1 MAVLSSIRSKGKLI
15 AICVGGALLA
25 FVLGDFLSSGATIF
39 GASQTK
45 MGAING
51 YSIDYTQFQNQVE
64 ARETF
69 LKLVTQR
76 SSLDGNAIEE
86 VRDYVW
92 QQAVRENTILK
103 NAKDQG
109 VTVTDAEVAHLLQT
123 GYVTSTI
130 RQLCADPQTGMYNP
144 QMATQFIQRAHE
156 MQMQGDK
163 SGQFVWQTL
172 EDELRESRQVEKYFG
187 MVNAGL
193 YVTTAEVE
201 REFAQ
206 RTQLSDIKY
215 VAIPYTDI
223 KDEEVTVTDDQ
234 IKKAYNDNIKR
245 FTNREETRDISY
257 VVFDIIPSEQDSA
270 DALKVINSLKEGLE
284 NATAA
289 EVPSYISSTSK
300 LPYSQYYYSNGE
312 ITDPTVDAMMFS
324 QEPGYVYGPYVDGE
338 YYNLARLID
347 RKMLSDS
354 VEVSHLL
361 LLVDNP
367 ADSLK
372 VKAKADSLLDV
383 HNSGINFG
391 ALAAQFSEDQGS
403 AADSGKLGWVT
414 QNTPYIPE
422 FLNACLNTEKGKTT
436 MVKTAYGYHLI
447 KVTNKTAPKLKA
459 SVGFVSIDIV
469 PGKQTTQAAYAR
481 ASEFAGRNR
490 TREQFEAA
498 VAEQKIPARIAPN
511 LTANTAQIPG
521 ITNSREIIRDAFND
535 EKAKE
540 VSGVYEMD
548 SRFIVA
554 VLTGVHPKGT
564 QKLASVQTEVTR
576 IATNEAKGDFI
587 LNKIG
592 TANSLEDAAN
602 KMGKDV
608 KDATSIHLDMIQIPG
623 IGFEPKVIATVS
635 GLQQGQ
641 VSAPIKGENGV
652 YLLQNT
658 SYTPA
663 QAIQPVNVTTDR
675 RMMEA
680 ELKSRATYQLYQ
692 SITDQADIDDR
703 RVKFF

>member
-1 MAVLSSIRSKGKLI
+1 MAILSSIRSRGKLI

-25 FVLGDFLSSGATIF
+25 FVLGDFISSGATIF

-45 MGAING
+45 MGTVNG
-51 YSIDYTQFQNQVE
+51 NTIDYVEFQKQVE
-64 ARETF
+64 NRETF
-69 LKLVTQR
+69 MKLVTQR
-76 SSLDGNAIEE
+76 NSLDANATEE
-86 VRDYVW
+86 IRDYVW
-92 QQAVRENTILK
+92 QRAVRENTILK

-130 RQLCADPQTGMYNP
+130 RQLFADPQTGIYDPMR
-144 QMATQFIQRAHE
+144 ATTF
-156 MQMQGDK
+156 MQQTQGDK
-163 SGQFVWQTL
+163 SGQFIWQTL
-172 EDELRESRQVEKYFG
+172 EDELRESRQIEKYFG

-215 VAIPYTDI
+215 VAIPYSDI
-223 KDEEVTVTDDQ
+223 KDEEVTVSDDK
-234 IKKAYNDNIKR
+234 IKATYNENIKR
-245 FTNREETRDISY
+245 YTNREETRDISY
-257 VVFDIIPSEQDSA
+257 VVFDIIPSQQDSA
-270 DALKVINSLKEGLE
+270 DALKVINSVKEGLE
-284 NATAA
+284 TATAA

-300 LPYSQYYYSNGE
+300 IPYSQYYFSKGE
-312 ITDPTVDAMMFS
+312 ITDPTVDEMMFS

-354 VEVSHLL
+354 VKVSHLL
-361 LLVDNP
+361 LLVENP

-383 HNSGINFG
+383 YNSGISFG

-403 AADSGKLGWVT
+403 VADSGKLGWVT
-414 QNTPYIPE
+414 QNTPFIPE
-422 FLNACLNTEKGKTT
+422 FLNACLNTEKGRTT

-447 KVTNKTAPKLKA
+447 KVTDKTAPKLKA
-459 SVGFVSIDIV
+459 SVGFLSIDIV
-469 PGKQTTQAAYAR
+469 PGKQTTQEAYSR

-490 TREQFEAA
+490 TRQQFENT
-498 VAEQKIPARIAPN
+498 VAEQKLPARIAPG
-511 LTANTAQIPG
+511 LTSNTAQIPG
-521 ITNSREIIRDAFND
+521 VSNSREIVRDAFNE
-535 EKAKE
+535 EKSKE

-554 VLTGVHPKGT
+554 VLTAVHPKGT
-564 QKLASVQTEVTR
+564 QSLASVQTEVTR
-576 IATNEAKGDFI
+576 IATNNAKGDFI

-592 TANSLEDAAN
+592 TSNSLEDVAN

-608 KDATSIHLDMIQIPG
+608 KDATSVHLDMIQIPG
-623 IGFEPKVIATVS
+623 IGFEPKVIATAA

-652 YLLQNT
+652 YILQNT

-663 QAIQPVNVTTDR
+663 QAIQPINVTTDR
-675 RMMEA
+675 RMMEQ

-692 SITDQADIDDR
+692 SITDQANIDDR